1 MKKKDPF
8 IDALE
13 LIGDLPTLPLVAIE
27 VAKLLEDPSTK
38 PRQITEV
45 MKADQV
51 ITSKVLRLVNSP
63 YYAIRGGVTTIEK
76 AIRYLGYNTI
86 YQLLI
91 GISVME
97 FSRFGGDAGMDIKE
111 FWKHSLGVAVASE
124 IIAERAG
131 FNDPKELFAAGLLHD
146 LGKLGL
152 AKVAQK
158 KFNEAVEQARK
169 SGVSI
174 KQAEKELGLPTHDK
188 VGGVLAEKWRLP
200 MTLRAAIA
208 MHHLNYQFRMTTVS
222 KKLQPEVDVVILAN
236 TICKRNEIGNSGDL
250 VLPDIDKELVERLGL
265 LQNDLQ
271 QVKGEMARKVEQSK
285 VFLELLEHHL

>member
-1 MKKKDPF
+1 MKRKDPF
-8 IDALE
+8 LEALD

-38 PRQITEV
+38 PRHITEV

-63 YYAIRGGVTTIEK
+63 YYAIRGGVSNIEK
-76 AIRYLGYNTI
+76 AVRYLGYNTI

-111 FWKHSLGVAVASE
+111 FWKHALGVAVAAE
-124 IIAERAG
+124 IVAERAG
-131 FNDPKELFAAGLLHD
+131 FSNSKELFAAGLLHD

-152 AKVAQK
+152 AKVAKK
-158 KFNEAVEQARK
+158 KFHMAVDIAHK
-169 SGVSI
+169 NGISI
-174 KQAEKELGLPTHDK
+174 KQAEKEVGLPPHDK
-188 VGGVLAEKWRLP
+188 VGGVLAEKWRMP
-200 MTLRAAIA
+200 MTLRAAIS
-208 MHHLNYQFRMTTVS
+208 MHHLNYKFRMTTVS

-236 TICKRNEIGNSGDL
+236 ILCKRNEIGDSGDL
-250 VLPDIDKELVERLGL
+250 VIPDMDTSIIERLGL
-265 LQNDLQ
+265 VQNDIY

-285 VFLELLEHHL
+285 VFLDLLEYEV

>member
-1 MKKKDPF
+1 MKRRDPF
-8 IDALE
+8 LEALAM
-13 LIGDLPTLPLVAIE
+13 LGDLPTLPLVAIE
-27 VAKLLEDPSTK
+27 VAKLLEDPATK

-97 FSRFGGDAGMDIKE
+97 FSRFGGDSGMDIRE
-111 FWKHSLGVAVASE
+111 FWKHSLGVAIASE
-124 IIAERAG
+124 IIGERAG
-131 FNDPKELFAAGLLHD
+131 FTDPKDLFAAGLLHD

-152 AKVAQK
+152 AKIAKK
-158 KFNEAVEQARK
+158 KFNEAVDQARK
-169 SGVSI
+169 NGI
-174 KQAEKELGLPTHDK
+174 PLKQAEKEIGLPPHDK
-188 VGGVLAEKWRLP
+188 VGGILAEKWRLP

-222 KKLQPEVDVVILAN
+222 KNLQSEVDAVILAN
-236 TICKRNEIGNSGDL
+236 TLCKRNEIGNSGD
-250 VLPDIDKELVERLGL
+250 VIMPDFDKELVLRLGL
-265 LQNDLQ
+265 RQNDLE
-271 QVKGEMARKVEQSK
+271 QVKGEMARKVEHSK
-285 VFLELLEHHL
+285 VFLDLLENDV